1 MQSAAGDPS
10 TLLIV
15 LDMLGIF
22 VFAISGALVAVRKEL
37 DIFGVL
43 VLAGTT
49 GLGGGFIRDVLIG
62 AVPPAALADWR
73 YLLVPLVAGL
83 ATFFFHPAIGRME
96 RLVNV
101 FDAAGLGL
109 FCVTGAL
116 KALAF
121 GLGPVP
127 AALMGMLTAI
137 GGGVARDLLAGR
149 VPVVLRSEIYA
160 TPALVGASLAVA
172 VNTAGFQTWTAALPA
187 AAVCF
192 GWRLLAMRKGWNAPR
207 PAGPGSG

>member
-10 TLLIV
+10 ALLIV

-73 YLLVPLVAGL
+73 YLVVPLVAGL
-83 ATFFFHPAIGRME
+83 ATFYFHPAIGRME

-127 AALMGMLTAI
+127 AALMGLLTAI

-207 PAGPGSG
+207 PAGPESG